1 MIVAKAVLLELN
13 KLLKLNASG
22 NEQDWDIELADYKR
36 VTEFIDIAYSA
47 NLSLPERYAIVQLI
61 LASYDDYITNKGNDE
76 EIWRGIIKVLD
87 AHFELYVD
95 TLNYWAL
102 AHETTINSIFEI
114 TPQVRAYLA
123 SKNDF
128 FI

>member
-1 MIVAKAVLLELN
+1 MIVTKVVLLGLN

-36 VTEFIDIAYSA
+36 VTEFIEIADSA
-47 NLSLPERYAIVQLI
+47 NLSLPERYAIVELI
-61 LASYDDYITNKGNDE
+61 LASYDDYLTNEGNDE
-76 EIWRGIIKVLD
+76 GIWKGIVKVLD

-102 AHETTINSIFEI
+102 TQETTVNNIFEI
-114 TPQVRAYLA
+114 TPQARAYLA